1 MKGSVLEFDIRSKN
15 GVISGEDGC
24 RYRFNMEQW
33 VSPRPPQVNSK
44 VNFTLNSGKLVSAR
58 MTTMGKSKKMGAV
71 LLAFFFGVLGFHKF
85 YLGYHKQGICMLVLF
100 VFGYVFLA
108 LPSMVIAIIALVEF
122 VIYLFKS
129 DVEFEQEYVLENRPW
144 F

>member
-1 MKGSVLEFDIRSKN
+1 
-15 GVISGEDGC
+15 
-24 RYRFNMEQW
+24 
-33 VSPRPPQVNSK
+33 
-44 VNFTLNSGKLVSAR
+44 
-58 MTTMGKSKKMGAV
+58 MGAV

>member
-1 MKGSVLEFDIRSKN
+1 MKGSILEFDIRSKK

-24 RYRFNMEQW
+24 QHIFNMEQW
-33 VSPRPPQVNSK
+33 MYPRLPQVNSK
-44 VNFTLNSGKLVSAR
+44 VYFTLNSGKLVSVT
-58 MTTMGKSKKMGAV
+58 MTTLGKSKKMGAV
-71 LLAFFFGVLGFHKF
+71 LLSFFFGVLGFHKF

-100 VFGYVFLA
+100 VSGYVFLA

-122 VIYLFKS
+122 FIYLFKS
-129 DVEFEQEYVLENRPW
+129 DVEFEQEYVLESRPW